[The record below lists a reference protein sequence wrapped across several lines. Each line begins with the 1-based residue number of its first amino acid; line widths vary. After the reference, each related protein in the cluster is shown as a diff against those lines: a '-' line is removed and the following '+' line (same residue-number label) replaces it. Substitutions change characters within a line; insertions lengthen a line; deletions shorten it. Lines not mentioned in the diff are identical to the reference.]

1 MKYSQEGEE
10 QEFFYMPIKTTPTTF
25 RIGGAGK
32 FSDEH
37 LSLGRTQAM
46 LVYAKLHEWLFLNPE
61 LEVKQD

>member
-1 MKYSQEGEE
+1 MENSQDEKEV
-10 QEFFYMPIKTTPTTF
+10 EFFYLPIKTTQTTF

-37 LSLGRTQAM
+37 LSLSRTQAM
-46 LVYAKLHEWLFLNPE
+46 LVYAKLHEWLFLNPK